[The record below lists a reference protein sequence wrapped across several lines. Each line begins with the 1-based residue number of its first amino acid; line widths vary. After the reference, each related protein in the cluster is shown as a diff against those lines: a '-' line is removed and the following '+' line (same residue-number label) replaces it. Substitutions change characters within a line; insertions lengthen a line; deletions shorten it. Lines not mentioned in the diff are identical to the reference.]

1 LINKLVLPKEFPIAL
16 AIPFILLSLLLSP
29 LAGSQTPSGK
39 DVVAPEAFASHDP
52 VARGMSFQVAVVLKI
67 RKGFHVNAREVT
79 EDYLI
84 PTDLRA
90 EVPAGFKLGTVT
102 YPKGTLQTFT
112 FSKNKKLNV
121 YSGNVTILLPLTVLP
136 TAPLG
141 AQHIPMKLR
150 YQACSTEICLPPVTK
165 EIGATLNVVSATS
178 AAKPANPEIFSSK

>member
-1 LINKLVLPKEFPIAL
+1 VSSLSSRFATTLVAAALLFTLPV
-16 AIPFILLSLLLSP
+16 
-29 LAGSQTPSGK
+29 GSQTPSGK

-67 RKGFHVNAREVT
+67 RSGFHVNAREVT

-90 EVPAGFKLGTVT
+90 EVPAGFKLGPVA

-121 YSGNVTILLPLTVLP
+121 YSGNVTILLPLSVLP

-141 AQHIPMKLR
+141 PQHVPMKLR

-165 EIGATLNVVSATS
+165 DVDATLNIVASTS
-178 AAKPANPEIFSSK
+178 ASKPADSEIFFPK

>member
-1 LINKLVLPKEFPIAL
+1 MIRSASKLAAALLAAVLFL
-16 AIPFILLSLLLSP
+16 ASP
-29 LAGSQTPSGK
+29 AGSQTPSGK
-39 DVVAPEAFASHDP
+39 DVVAPEAYASLDP

-67 RKGFHVNAREVT
+67 RNGFHVNAREVT

-121 YSGNVTILLPLTVLP
+121 YSGSVTILMPLTVLG

-165 EIGATLNVVSATS
+165 EVDATLNVVSATS
-178 AAKPANPEIFSSK
+178 AAKPANPDIFSPK

>member
-1 LINKLVLPKEFPIAL
+1 VNQLISRIAATL
-16 AIPFILLSLLLSP
+16 IAAALFFSSP
-29 LAGSQTPSGK
+29 AVSQTPSGK
-39 DVVAPEAFASHDP
+39 DVVAPEAYASHDP

-67 RKGFHVNAREVT
+67 RNGFHVNAREVT

-90 EVPAGFKLGTVT
+90 ELPAGFKLGAVA

-121 YSGNVTILLPLTVLP
+121 YSGNVTILLPLTVFA

-141 AQHIPMKLR
+141 PQRIPMKLR

-165 EIGATLNVVSATS
+165 EVDATLNIVANSS

>member
-1 LINKLVLPKEFPIAL
+1 VNRLTSGFAATLIA
-16 AIPFILLSLLLSP
+16 AALLLSSP
-29 LAGSQTPSGK
+29 AGSQTPSGK
-39 DVVAPEAFASHDP
+39 DVVAPEAYASHDP

-67 RKGFHVNAREVT
+67 RPGFHVNAREVT

-90 EVPAGFKLGTVT
+90 EVPAGFQLGTVT

-121 YSGNVTILLPLTVLP
+121 YSGNVTILLPLTALP

-141 AQHIPMKLR
+141 SQHIPMKLR

-165 EIGATLNVVSATS
+165 ELDATLNIVATQS
-178 AAKPANPEIFSSK
+178 AAKLANPEIFSPK

>member
-1 LINKLVLPKEFPIAL
+1 VNRLTTLFAS
-16 AIPFILLSLLLSP
+16 SLLAAALFFSSP
-29 LAGSQTPSGK
+29 AGSQTPSGK
-39 DVVAPEAFASHDP
+39 DVVAPEAYSSHDP
-52 VARGMSFQVAVVLKI
+52 VARGMAFQIAVVLKI
-67 RKGFHVNAREVT
+67 RPGFHVNAREVT

-90 EVPAGFKLGTVT
+90 EIPSGFKLGAVT

-141 AQHIPMKLR
+141 SQHIPMKLR

-165 EIGATLNVVSATS
+165 EVDATLNIVANSS
-178 AAKPANPEIFSSK
+178 AAKPANSELFAPK

>member
-1 LINKLVLPKEFPIAL
+1 VNSLIARF
-16 AIPFILLSLLLSP
+16 AISLLAAVIFFSSP
-29 LAGSQTPSGK
+29 AGSQTPSGK
-39 DVVAPEAFASHDP
+39 DVVAPEAYASHDP

-67 RKGFHVNAREVT
+67 RPGFHVNAREVT

-136 TAPLG
+136 SAPIG
-141 AQHIPMKLR
+141 SQHVPMKLR

-165 EIGATLNVVSATS
+165 DVDATLNIVANSS
-178 AAKPANPEIFSSK
+178 AAKPSNPEIFSPK

>member
-1 LINKLVLPKEFPIAL
+1 MNHLIARFAATLIVAALVFS
-16 AIPFILLSLLLSP
+16 FS
-29 LAGSQTPSGK
+29 AGSQTPSGK

-67 RKGFHVNAREVT
+67 RPGFHVNARQVT

-90 EVPAGFKLGTVT
+90 EVPAGFTLGTVT

-121 YSGNVTILLPLTVLP
+121 YSGNVTILLPLTVL
-136 TAPLG
+136 ASASLG
-141 AQHIPMKLR
+141 PKHIPMKLR

-165 EIGATLNVVSATS
+165 EVDATFNVVANSS
-178 AAKPANPEIFSSK
+178 AAKPANPDLFSPK

>member
-1 LINKLVLPKEFPIAL
+1 MIRPTAKLASAL
-16 AIPFILLSLLLSP
+16 LAAALLLSSP
-29 LAGSQTPSGK
+29 AGSQTPSGK
-39 DVVAPEAFASHDP
+39 DVVAPEAYASHDP

-67 RKGFHVNAREVT
+67 RNGFHVNAREVT

-90 EVPAGFKLGTVT
+90 EIPAGFKLGAVA

-112 FSKNKKLNV
+112 FSKNKQLNV
-121 YSGNVTILLPLTVLP
+121 YSGSVTLLLPLTVLP

-165 EIGATLNVVSATS
+165 QIEATLNVVSATS
-178 AAKPANPEIFSSK
+178 AAKLANPEIFSPK

>member
-1 LINKLVLPKEFPIAL
+1 VIQLISRIAATL
-16 AIPFILLSLLLSP
+16 IAAALFFSSP
-29 LAGSQTPSGK
+29 AGSQTPSGK
-39 DVVAPEAFASHDP
+39 DVVAPEAYASHDP

-67 RKGFHVNAREVT
+67 RNGFHVNAREVT

-90 EVPAGFKLGTVT
+90 ELPAGFKLGAVA

-121 YSGNVTILLPLTVLP
+121 YSGNVTILLPLTVLV

-141 AQHIPMKLR
+141 PQRIPIKLR

-165 EIGATLNVVSATS
+165 EVDAALNIVANSF
-178 AAKPANPEIFSSK
+178 AAKPANPEIFSPK

>member
-1 LINKLVLPKEFPIAL
+1 VNRLIARFA
-16 AIPFILLSLLLSP
+16 ASLLAAALFLSSP
-29 LAGSQTPSGK
+29 AGSQTPSGK

-52 VARGMSFQVAVVLKI
+52 VARGMSFQVAVVVKI
-67 RKGFHVNAREVT
+67 RNGFHVNAREVT

-90 EVPAGFKLGTVT
+90 EIPAGFKLGPIS

-121 YSGNVTILLPLTVLP
+121 YSGNVTILLPLTVLS
-136 TAPLG
+136 AANLG
-141 AQHIPMKLR
+141 PQHVPMKLR

-165 EIGATLNVVSATS
+165 DVDATFNVVANSS
-178 AAKPANPEIFSSK
+178 AAKPANPEIFSPK

>member
-1 LINKLVLPKEFPIAL
+1 VNRLTSRFAATLVAAAL
-16 AIPFILLSLLLSP
+16 FFSSP
-29 LAGSQTPSGK
+29 AGSQTPSGK
-39 DVVAPEAFASHDP
+39 DVVVPEGYASHDP

-67 RKGFHVNAREVT
+67 RNGFHVNAREVT

-90 EVPAGFKLGTVT
+90 EIPAGFKLGAVS
-102 YPKGTLQTFT
+102 YPKGTLQSFA
-112 FSKNKKLNV
+112 FSKAKKLNV

-141 AQHIPMKLR
+141 SQHIPMKLR

-165 EIGATLNVVSATS
+165 ELDTTLNVVASSS
-178 AAKPANPEIFSSK
+178 AAKLAHPEIFSPR

>member
-1 LINKLVLPKEFPIAL
+1 MNRQILKFAFSLL
-16 AIPFILLSLLLSP
+16 AAALLLSSP
-29 LAGSQTPSGK
+29 AGSQTPSGK
-39 DVVAPEAFASHDP
+39 DVVAPEAYASHDP

-67 RKGFHVNAREVT
+67 RPGFHVNAREVT

-90 EVPAGFKLGTVT
+90 EVPAGFKLGAVT

-112 FSKNKKLNV
+112 FAKNKKLNV

-141 AQHIPMKLR
+141 PQHIPMKLR

-165 EIGATLNVVSATS
+165 DVDAILNVVAVSS
-178 AAKPANPEIFSSK
+178 AAKPANSELFSPK

>member
-1 LINKLVLPKEFPIAL
+1 MKTRLTSFS
-16 AIPFILLSLLLSP
+16 LLFLGAALLLSSP
-29 LAGSQTPSGK
+29 AASQTPSGK

-67 RKGFHVNAREVT
+67 RNGFHVNAREVT

-90 EVPAGFKLGTVT
+90 EVPAGFKLAPVT

-112 FSKNKKLNV
+112 FSKNKQLNV
-121 YSGNVTILLPLTVLP
+121 YSGSVTLLLPLTVLA

-141 AQHIPMKLR
+141 SQHIPMKLR

-165 EIGATLNVVSATS
+165 EVDATLNVVAASS
-178 AAKPANPEIFSSK
+178 AAKPVHSELFSPK

>member
-1 LINKLVLPKEFPIAL
+1 MNRLIFRFAS
-16 AIPFILLSLLLSP
+16 SLLTAGLLFSSP
-29 LAGSQTPSGK
+29 AGSQTPSGK
-39 DVVAPEAFASHDP
+39 DVVAPEAYASHDP

-67 RKGFHVNAREVT
+67 RNGFHVNAREVT

-90 EVPAGFKLGTVT
+90 EIPAGFKLGAVS

-141 AQHIPMKLR
+141 PQHVPMKLR

-165 EIGATLNVVSATS
+165 DVDAALNVVATTS
-178 AAKPANPEIFSSK
+178 AAKSANPEIFSPK